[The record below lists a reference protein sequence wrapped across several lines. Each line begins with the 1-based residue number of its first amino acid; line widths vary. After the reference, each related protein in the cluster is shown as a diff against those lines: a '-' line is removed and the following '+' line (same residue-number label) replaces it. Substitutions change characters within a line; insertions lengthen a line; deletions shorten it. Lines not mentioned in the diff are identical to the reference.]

1 MKTKDE
7 TISYETMRV
16 QESTNRQRVN
26 WRIKWPTTV
35 KHKHINGVVPYV
47 SVGGECG
54 VRFRSDEGDDAVT
67 GTVSPTV
74 ASSGIYNF
82 VVTLKIRCQGLYK
95 YFS

>member
-7 TISYETMRV
+7 TMTCETTRV
-16 QESTNRQRVN
+16 QESTDGQRPEGRLSN
-26 WRIKWPTTV
+26 KMADHNSTV
-35 KHKHINGVVPYV
+35 KHKHIDGVVPYV

-67 GTVSPTV
+67 GTVLPTV

-82 VVTLKIRCQGLYK
+82 MVT
-95 YFS
+95 F